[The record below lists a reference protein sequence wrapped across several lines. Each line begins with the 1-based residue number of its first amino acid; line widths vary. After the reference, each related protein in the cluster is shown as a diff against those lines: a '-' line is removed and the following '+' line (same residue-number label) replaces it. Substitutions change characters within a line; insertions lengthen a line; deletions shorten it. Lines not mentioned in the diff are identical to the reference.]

1 MLNPVR
7 PKFDGEV
14 APARRLTAVPPRPA
28 ATSETTPA
36 RRTSG
41 LSLTFLRD
49 PGSLVAMFVM
59 AFVFY
64 NQVLRHGFPPSIPN
78 TFAAALLCG
87 AIVLFA
93 VRREP
98 ARKGNAFDA
107 FLAIVGT
114 FSMAFLPIARYHH
127 VSITILQIV
136 GSAIWLWALVS
147 LGRSFGIAPA
157 DRGLKTRG
165 PYRFVRHPMYAGELL
180 NSLGAVI
187 AVASAQGVIV
197 FSIWWL
203 FQMLR
208 ILKEEPVIAGYDE
221 YRQAVRWRIIP
232 GIW

>member
-1 MLNPVR
+1 MLNPIG
-7 PKFDGEV
+7 PDLDGEAAPSRRLIAVPASSPAKV
-14 APARRLTAVPPRPA
+14 APEPGP
-28 ATSETTPA
+28 
-36 RRTSG
+36 TSG

-127 VSITILQIV
+127 FSITLLQIV

-157 DRGLKTRG
+157 D
-165 PYRFVRHPMYAGELL
+165 
-180 NSLGAVI
+180 
-187 AVASAQGVIV
+187 
-197 FSIWWL
+197 
-203 FQMLR
+203 
-208 ILKEEPVIAGYDE
+208 
-221 YRQAVRWRIIP
+221 
-232 GIW
+232 

>member
-1 MLNPVR
+1 MLNPIG
-7 PKFDGEV
+7 PEFDREAGIS
-14 APARRLTAVPPRPA
+14 RRLRTVPPQSISASEITHA
-28 ATSETTPA
+28 ARA
-36 RRTSG
+36 SG

-87 AIVLFA
+87 AIALFA

-127 VSITILQIV
+127 ISITVLQIV

-208 ILKEEPVIAGYDE
+208 ILKEEPVIAGYGE
-221 YRQAVRWRIIP
+221 YRQVVRWRVLP
-232 GIW
+232 GVW

>member
-1 MLNPVR
+1 
-7 PKFDGEV
+7 
-14 APARRLTAVPPRPA
+14 
-28 ATSETTPA
+28 
-36 RRTSG
+36 
-41 LSLTFLRD
+41 
-49 PGSLVAMFVM
+49 MFVM

-98 ARKGNAFDA
+98 ARKGSAFDA

-127 VSITILQIV
+127 LSITILQII
-136 GSAIWLWALVS
+136 GSAVWLWALIS

-157 DRGLKTRG
+157 DRGLKTQG
-165 PYRFVRHPMYAGELL
+165 PYRFIRHPMYAGELI

-187 AVASAQGVIV
+187 AVATAQGLIV

-208 ILKEEPVIAGYDE
+208 ILKEEPVIAGYGE
-221 YRQAVRWRIIP
+221 YRQAVRWRILP
-232 GIW
+232 GVW